1 MKVLCRSLA
10 APIGLLLLLLQ
21 LLLTT
26 TLAVAPA
33 VLPPNDSA
41 ESAQLRLRGGTG
53 AVTLG
58 AAEEED
64 GGEVEERSLADCGT
78 AYSGYP
84 ELHFCNSSVF
94 FGSSSRCDTSL
105 GIYGP
110 LFSAP
115 RTGGPVCATAE
126 PTVLVLGNVR
136 GDAAAEGAIGSVT
149 FDLAKNGARIRRFVE
164 REWPYTVFGNTFNPH
179 TVQSRVLMPAN
190 YTLNVIVKDRA
201 GCVVLVQDYQFTI
214 ATC

>member
-10 APIGLLLLLLQ
+10 APIGLLLLR

-26 TLAVAPA
+26 TTTTASASA
-33 VLPPNDSA
+33 VLPPNDSP
-41 ESAQLRLRGGTG
+41 ESAQLRLRGGSG
-53 AVTLG
+53 AVTL
-58 AAEEED
+58 A
-64 GGEVEERSLADCGT
+64 EERSLADCGT
-78 AYSGYP
+78 PYSGYP
-84 ELHFCNSSVF
+84 ELHFCNSSVY
-94 FGSSSRCDTSL
+94 FGSKSRCDTSL
-105 GIYGP
+105 GIYGS

-179 TVQSRVLMPAN
+179 TVQSRVLQPAN

-214 ATC
+214 VTC